1 MWCGCGTIGFWEREE
16 HREQARVVLGWGT
29 DKRGGGHNG
38 EGGHGVCWT
47 TRTNEQ
53 AHEGRH
59 QQTGHDE
66 GPMSAGR
73 WSRRRGQGCSPR
85 TTIVASTE
93 HARELLR
100 RMRTPGCLFVRTNR
114 WLVSSCFTTQHQPQL
129 LHYST
134 NEPVVGEA
142 AVVGT
147 GSPWPSA
154 GDGAGVADGSRAFE
168 PAPGTAAT
176 ATTPNAA
183 APPAPED
190 GCPCSGEARAA
201 SSPGQSCGPTE
212 ISVGHH
218 RPVGLGSAPST

>member
-59 QQTGHDE
+59 QRTGHDE

-114 WLVSSCFTTQHQPQL
+114 WLVKQL
-129 LHYST
+129 LHY
-134 NEPVVGEA
+134 
-142 AVVGT
+142 
-147 GSPWPSA
+147 
-154 GDGAGVADGSRAFE
+154 
-168 PAPGTAAT
+168 PAPATAASLQHERT
-176 ATTPNAA
+176 GGWRSSCGWCWESVAVCGRRCRRCGREQGVA